1 MNEGSPLILVVED
14 DTSIRSLVQE
24 TLEDEGFRVVAVP
37 DGRSALNLVTEGTR
51 PNLIIL
57 DKRMPVL
64 DGPGFIDEYLAQ
76 VDEVAPIVML
86 SASLSLVDA
95 QAAPPIA
102 SYLRKPFDI
111 DELLSTVQELV
122 T

>member
-14 DTSIRSLVQE
+14 DTSIRSLVEE

-37 DGRSALNLVTEGTR
+37 DGRSALNLVTDGTR

-64 DGPGFIDEYLAQ
+64 DGPGFIDAYLEQ
-76 VDEVAPIVML
+76 VEDVAPIVML
-86 SASLSLVDA
+86 SASMSLVDA

-111 DELLSTVQELV
+111 DELLSTVQELI